1 MLINDHRFKDYKD
14 FATSQENYFTDMF
27 FISQI
32 IAMQSYLCCQLFAAF
47 VIV

>member
-27 FISQI
+27 FYFTDYNHAEPS
-32 IAMQSYLCCQLFAAF
+32 
-47 VIV
+47 V